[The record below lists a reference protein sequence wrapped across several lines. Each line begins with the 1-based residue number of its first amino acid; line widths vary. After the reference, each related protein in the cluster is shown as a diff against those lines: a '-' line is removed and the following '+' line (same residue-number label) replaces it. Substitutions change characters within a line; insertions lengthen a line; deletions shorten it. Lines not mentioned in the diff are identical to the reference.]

1 MLVLEEARNGELT
14 IFFGYCAGVGKTF
27 SMLNTAHQKSV
38 EGVDVVIGYIE
49 SHNRP
54 DTQNLIYGL
63 EKIPTKEVLYKGH
76 HFSEFDLDKALD
88 RHPQLIL
95 VDELAHT
102 NAPTSRHKKRYSD
115 IEELLRAG
123 IDVYTTVNVQHIE
136 SLHDV
141 VESITKVKVNERIPD
156 YIFNDADDVKLIDV
170 DINDLIE
177 RLKQG
182 KIYSK
187 TQAKRALENFF
198 IKDNLIA
205 LREISLRKCADRIN
219 LYAKDENKQFLK
231 EKILVCLGTSPTNQK
246 VIRTASKMAQ
256 AFHGEFT
263 ALYVENSDSQEL
275 DLKAFQ
281 QLEKNISLAKE
292 LQANIVSTYGDD
304 IAYQISQYAKTAGV
318 SKLVLGRSYQK
329 KSIFNKP
336 TIVDKLTKLS
346 PNLDIYIIPDNNSG
360 KQNLNSVKYQYQN
373 FFRFSTRDSC
383 ISIITLLIITIL
395 AYFAQIAGFDITTII
410 LLYVLSSCIIGSL
423 TLLPIYSFIIPFIN
437 VCLINYL
444 FFDPKYSLELIS
456 SEYVMVLI
464 VMIVVSFIINVL
476 NFKLKKEKNS
486 ASLRAYSMEVL
497 LETSQKLQQAK
508 TYNDV
513 MKETC
518 VQLNKWLKR
527 IIIFYPINRKMLDK
541 PYICNPNNLLDD
553 SNIFLTEKERT
564 VAKWVYLNNKN
575 AGPTTSTLQEA
586 KALYLSIRRNDK
598 IYGVIGIDM
607 ISNKTLSQYEKNL
620 IKTILNEVSLAMD
633 SLER

>member
-49 SHNRP
+49 SHDRP
-54 DTQNLIYGL
+54 DTQNLTYGL

-346 PNLDIYIIPDNNSG
+346 PNLDIYIIPDNNSS

-373 FFRFSTRDSC
+373 FFRFLTRDSC

-541 PYICNPNNLLDD
+541 PYIYNPNNLLDD

>member
-1 MLVLEEARNGELT
+1 MLVLEEARNGKLT

-27 SMLNTAHQKSV
+27 SMLNTAQQKSV

-49 SHNRP
+49 SHDRP
-54 DTQNLIYGL
+54 DTQNLTYGL

-281 QLEKNISLAKE
+281 QLKKNISLAKE

-346 PNLDIYIIPDNNSG
+346 PNLDIYIIPDNNSS

-373 FFRFSTRDSC
+373 FFRFSTWDSS
-383 ISIITLLIITIL
+383 ISISTLLIITIL

-423 TLLPIYSFIIPFIN
+423 TLLSIYSFIIPFIN

-444 FFDPKYSLELIS
+444 FIDPKYSLEIIS

-476 NFKLKKEKNS
+476 NFKLKKGKNS
-486 ASLRAYSMEVL
+486 ASLRAYSMEIL
-497 LETSQKLQQAK
+497 LETSKKLQQAK
-508 TYNDV
+508 TYNDI

-527 IIIFYPINRKMLDK
+527 IIIFYPVNRKMLDK
-541 PYICNPNNLLDD
+541 PYIYNPNNLLDD

-564 VAKWVYLNNKN
+564 VAKWVYINNKN

-607 ISNKTLSQYEKNL
+607 ISNKALSQYEKNL

-633 SLER
+633 SLEM

>member
-1 MLVLEEARNGELT
+1 MLVLEEARNGKLT

-27 SMLNTAHQKSV
+27 SMLNTAQQKSV

-49 SHNRP
+49 SHDRP
-54 DTQNLIYGL
+54 DTQNLTYGL

-281 QLEKNISLAKE
+281 QLKKNISLAKE

-346 PNLDIYIIPDNNSG
+346 PNLDIYIIPDNNSS

-373 FFRFSTRDSC
+373 FFRFSTRDSS
-383 ISIITLLIITIL
+383 ISISTLLIITIL

-423 TLLPIYSFIIPFIN
+423 TLLSIYSFIIPFIN

-444 FFDPKYSLELIS
+444 FIDPKYSLEIIS

-476 NFKLKKEKNS
+476 NFKLKKGKNS
-486 ASLRAYSMEVL
+486 ASLRAYSMEIL

-527 IIIFYPINRKMLDK
+527 IIIFYPVNRKMLDK
-541 PYICNPNNLLDD
+541 PYIYNPNNLLDD

-564 VAKWVYLNNKN
+564 VAKWVYINNKN

-607 ISNKTLSQYEKNL
+607 ISNKALSQYEKNL

-633 SLER
+633 SLEI

>member
-1 MLVLEEARNGELT
+1 MLVLEEAKNGKLT

-27 SMLNTAHQKSV
+27 SMLNTAQQKSV

-49 SHNRP
+49 SHDRP
-54 DTQNLIYGL
+54 DTQNLTYGL

-246 VIRTASKMAQ
+246 VIRTASKIAQ

-281 QLEKNISLAKE
+281 QLKKNISLAKE
-292 LQANIVSTYGDD
+292 LQANIVSTSGDD

-346 PNLDIYIIPDNNSG
+346 PNLDIYIIPDNNSS

-373 FFRFSTRDSC
+373 FFRFSTRDSS
-383 ISIITLLIITIL
+383 ISISTLLIITIL

-444 FFDPKYSLELIS
+444 FINPKYSLEIIS

-527 IIIFYPINRKMLDK
+527 IIIFYPVNRKMLDK
-541 PYICNPNNLLDD
+541 PYIYNPNKLLDD

-564 VAKWVYLNNKN
+564 VAKWVYINNKN

-607 ISNKTLSQYEKNL
+607 ISNKALSQYEKSL

>member
-1 MLVLEEARNGELT
+1 MLVLEEAKNGKLT

-27 SMLNTAHQKSV
+27 SMLNTAQQKSV

-49 SHNRP
+49 SHDRP
-54 DTQNLIYGL
+54 DTQNLTYGL

-281 QLEKNISLAKE
+281 QLKKNISLAKE
-292 LQANIVSTYGDD
+292 LQANIVSTSGDD

-346 PNLDIYIIPDNNSG
+346 PNLDIYIIPDNNSS

-373 FFRFSTRDSC
+373 FFRFSTRDSS
-383 ISIITLLIITIL
+383 ISISTLLIITIL

-423 TLLPIYSFIIPFIN
+423 TLLPIYSFLIPFIN

-444 FFDPKYSLELIS
+444 FINPKYSLEIIS

-527 IIIFYPINRKMLDK
+527 IIIFYPVNRKMLDK
-541 PYICNPNNLLDD
+541 PYIYNPNKLLDD

-564 VAKWVYLNNKN
+564 VAKWVYINNKN

-607 ISNKTLSQYEKNL
+607 ISNKTLSQYEKSL

>member
-1 MLVLEEARNGELT
+1 MLVLEEAKNGKLT

-27 SMLNTAHQKSV
+27 SMLNTAQQKSV

-49 SHNRP
+49 SHDRP
-54 DTQNLIYGL
+54 DTQNLTYGL

-281 QLEKNISLAKE
+281 QLKKNISLAKE
-292 LQANIVSTYGDD
+292 LQANIVSTSGDD

-346 PNLDIYIIPDNNSG
+346 PNLDIYIIPDNNSS

-373 FFRFSTRDSC
+373 FFRFSTRDSS
-383 ISIITLLIITIL
+383 ISISTLLIITIL

-423 TLLPIYSFIIPFIN
+423 TLLPIYSFLIPFIN

-444 FFDPKYSLELIS
+444 FINPKYSLEIIS

-527 IIIFYPINRKMLDK
+527 IIIFYPVNRKMLDK
-541 PYICNPNNLLDD
+541 PYIYNPNNLLDD

-564 VAKWVYLNNKN
+564 VAKWVYINNKN

-607 ISNKTLSQYEKNL
+607 ISNKALSQYEKSL

>member
-1 MLVLEEARNGELT
+1 MEEARNGKLT

-27 SMLNTAHQKSV
+27 SMLNTAQQKSV

-49 SHNRP
+49 SHDRP
-54 DTQNLIYGL
+54 DTQNLTYGL

-281 QLEKNISLAKE
+281 QLKKNISLAKE

-346 PNLDIYIIPDNNSG
+346 PNLDIYIIPDNNSS

-373 FFRFSTRDSC
+373 FFRFSTRDSS
-383 ISIITLLIITIL
+383 ISISTLLIITIL

-444 FFDPKYSLELIS
+444 FIDPKYSLEIIS

-476 NFKLKKEKNS
+476 NFKLKKGKNS
-486 ASLRAYSMEVL
+486 ASLRAYSMEIL

-508 TYNDV
+508 TYNDI

-527 IIIFYPINRKMLDK
+527 IIIFYPVNRKMLDK
-541 PYICNPNNLLDD
+541 PYIYNPNNLLDD

-564 VAKWVYLNNKN
+564 VAKWVYINNKN

-607 ISNKTLSQYEKNL
+607 ISNKALSQYEKNL

-633 SLER
+633 SLEI

>member
-1 MLVLEEARNGELT
+1 MLVLEEAKNGKLT

-27 SMLNTAHQKSV
+27 SMLNTAQQKSV

-49 SHNRP
+49 SHDRP
-54 DTQNLIYGL
+54 DTQKLTYGL

-281 QLEKNISLAKE
+281 QLKKNISLAKE
-292 LQANIVSTYGDD
+292 LQANIVSTSGDD

-346 PNLDIYIIPDNNSG
+346 PNLDIYIIPDNNSS

-373 FFRFSTRDSC
+373 FFRFSTRDSS
-383 ISIITLLIITIL
+383 ISISTLLIITIL

-444 FFDPKYSLELIS
+444 FINPKYSLEIIS

-527 IIIFYPINRKMLDK
+527 IIIFYPVNRKMLDK
-541 PYICNPNNLLDD
+541 PYIYNPNKLLDD

-564 VAKWVYLNNKN
+564 VAKWVYINNKN

-607 ISNKTLSQYEKNL
+607 ISNKALSQYEKSL

>member
-1 MLVLEEARNGELT
+1 MEEVRKGKLT

-27 SMLNTAHQKSV
+27 SMLNTAQQKSV

-49 SHNRP
+49 NHDRP
-54 DTQNLIYGL
+54 DTQNLTYGL
-63 EKIPTKEVLYKGH
+63 EKIPTKEVIYKGH
-76 HFSEFDLDKALD
+76 HFFEFDLDQALE

-102 NAPTSRHKKRYSD
+102 NAPSSRHKKRYSD

-170 DINDLIE
+170 DINDLID

-182 KIYSK
+182 KIYNK
-187 TQAKRALENFF
+187 IQARRALENFF

-205 LREISLRKCADRIN
+205 LREIAMRKCADRIN

-231 EKILVCLGTSPTNQK
+231 ENILVCLGTSPTNQK

-256 AFHGEFT
+256 AFHGEFI
-263 ALYVENSDSQEL
+263 ALYVDSKEL
-275 DLKAFQ
+275 DYKALEQLK
-281 QLEKNISLAKE
+281 KNISLAKE

-329 KSIFNKP
+329 KSILYKP

-346 PNLDIYIIPDNNSG
+346 PNLDIYIIPDNNSSR
-360 KQNLNSVKYQYQN
+360 QNFNKYQYKSS
-373 FFRFSTRDSC
+373 FRFSTRDTC
-383 ISIITLLIITIL
+383 ISMVTLLVITLLAYLAQIMGFDMTTIL
-395 AYFAQIAGFDITTII
+395 

-423 TLLPIYSFIIPFIN
+423 TLLPIYSFVIPFIN

-444 FFDPKYSLELIS
+444 FINPKYSLEIIS
-456 SEYVMVLI
+456 SEYVVVLI
-464 VMIVVSFIINVL
+464 VMIVVSVIINGL

-518 VQLNKWLKR
+518 IQLNKWLKR
-527 IIIFYPINRKMLDK
+527 IIIFYPVNRKMLDK
-541 PYICNPNNLLDD
+541 PYIYNSNADFDNV
-553 SNIFLTEKERT
+553 NIFLTEKEKT
-564 VAKWVYLNNKN
+564 VAKWVYVNNKN

-586 KALYLSIRRNDK
+586 NALYLSIRRNNK

-607 ISNKTLSQYEKNL
+607 ISNPTLSQYEKNL

-633 SLER
+633 SLEK

>member
-27 SMLNTAHQKSV
+27 SMLNTAQQKSV

-49 SHNRP
+49 SHDRP
-54 DTQNLIYGL
+54 DTQNLTYGL

-346 PNLDIYIIPDNNSG
+346 PNLDIYIIPDNNSS

-476 NFKLKKEKNS
+476 NFELKKGKNS

-527 IIIFYPINRKMLDK
+527 IIIFYPVNRKMLDK
-541 PYICNPNNLLDD
+541 PYIYNPNNLLDD

-564 VAKWVYLNNKN
+564 VAKWVYINNKN

-607 ISNKTLSQYEKNL
+607 ISNKTLSLYEKNL

>member
-1 MLVLEEARNGELT
+1 MLVLEEAKNGKLT

-27 SMLNTAHQKSV
+27 SMLNTAQQKSV

-49 SHNRP
+49 SHDRP
-54 DTQNLIYGL
+54 DTQNLTYGL

-281 QLEKNISLAKE
+281 QLKKNISLAKE
-292 LQANIVSTYGDD
+292 LQANIVSTSGDD

-346 PNLDIYIIPDNNSG
+346 PNLDIYIIPDNNSSN
-360 KQNLNSVKYQYQN
+360 QNLNSVKYQYQN
-373 FFRFSTRDSC
+373 FFRFSTRDSS
-383 ISIITLLIITIL
+383 ISISTLLIITIL

-444 FFDPKYSLELIS
+444 FINPKYSLEIIS

-476 NFKLKKEKNS
+476 NFKLKKGKNS
-486 ASLRAYSMEVL
+486 ASLRAYSMEIL

-527 IIIFYPINRKMLDK
+527 IIIFYPVNRKMLDK
-541 PYICNPNNLLDD
+541 PYIYNPNKLLDD

-564 VAKWVYLNNKN
+564 VAKWVYINNKN

-607 ISNKTLSQYEKNL
+607 ISNKALSQYEKSL

>member
-1 MLVLEEARNGELT
+1 MLALEEAKNGKLT

-27 SMLNTAHQKSV
+27 SMLNTAQQKSV

-49 SHNRP
+49 SHDRP
-54 DTQNLIYGL
+54 DTQNLTYGL

-281 QLEKNISLAKE
+281 QLKKNISLAKE
-292 LQANIVSTYGDD
+292 LQANIVSTSGDD

-346 PNLDIYIIPDNNSG
+346 PNLDIYIIPDNNSSN
-360 KQNLNSVKYQYQN
+360 QNLNSVKYQYQN
-373 FFRFSTRDSC
+373 FFRFSTRDSS
-383 ISIITLLIITIL
+383 ISISILLIITIL

-444 FFDPKYSLELIS
+444 FINPKYSLEMIS

-486 ASLRAYSMEVL
+486 ASLRAYRMEVL

-527 IIIFYPINRKMLDK
+527 IIIFYPVNRKMLDK
-541 PYICNPNNLLDD
+541 PYIYNPNKLLDD

-564 VAKWVYLNNKN
+564 VAKWVYINNKN

-607 ISNKTLSQYEKNL
+607 ISNKALSQYEKSL

>member
-49 SHNRP
+49 SHDRP

-263 ALYVENSDSQEL
+263 ALYVENFDSQEL

-346 PNLDIYIIPDNNSG
+346 PNLDIYIIPDNNSS
-360 KQNLNSVKYQYQN
+360 KQNLNSIKYQYQN

-541 PYICNPNNLLDD
+541 AYIYNPNNLLDD

>member
-1 MLVLEEARNGELT
+1 MLVLEEARNGKLT

-49 SHNRP
+49 SHDRP
-54 DTQNLIYGL
+54 DTQNLTYGL

-156 YIFNDADDVKLIDV
+156 YIFNDADDVRLIDI

-256 AFHGEFT
+256 AYHGEFT

-275 DLKAFQ
+275 DSKAFQ
-281 QLEKNISLAKE
+281 QLKKNISLAKE

-346 PNLDIYIIPDNNSG
+346 PNLDIYIIPDNNSS
-360 KQNLNSVKYQYQN
+360 KQNLNSLKYQYQN
-373 FFRFSTRDSC
+373 SLKFSTRDSC
-383 ISIITLLIITIL
+383 ISISTLLIITIL
-395 AYFAQIAGFDITTII
+395 AYLAQIAGFDITTII

-423 TLLPIYSFIIPFIN
+423 TLLSIYSFVIPFIN

-444 FFDPKYSLELIS
+444 FIDPKYSLEIIS
-456 SEYVMVLI
+456 SEYVVVLI

-508 TYNDV
+508 TYNDI

-527 IIIFYPINRKMLDK
+527 IIIFYPVNRKMLDK
-541 PYICNPNNLLDD
+541 PYIYNPNNLLDD

-564 VAKWVYLNNKN
+564 VAKWVYINNKN

>member
-1 MLVLEEARNGELT
+1 MLVLEEAKNGKLT

-27 SMLNTAHQKSV
+27 SMLNTAQQKSV

-49 SHNRP
+49 SHDRP
-54 DTQNLIYGL
+54 DTQNLTYGL

-281 QLEKNISLAKE
+281 QLKKNISLAKE
-292 LQANIVSTYGDD
+292 LQANIVSTSGDD

-346 PNLDIYIIPDNNSG
+346 PNLDIYIIPDNNSS

-373 FFRFSTRDSC
+373 FFRFSTRDSS
-383 ISIITLLIITIL
+383 ISISTLLIITIL

-423 TLLPIYSFIIPFIN
+423 TLLPIYSFLIPFIN

-444 FFDPKYSLELIS
+444 FINPKYSLEIIS

-464 VMIVVSFIINVL
+464 VMIVVSFIINIL

-527 IIIFYPINRKMLDK
+527 IIIFYPVNRKMLDK
-541 PYICNPNNLLDD
+541 PYIYNPNKLLDD

-564 VAKWVYLNNKN
+564 VAKWVYINNKN

-607 ISNKTLSQYEKNL
+607 ISNKALSQYEKSL

>member
-1 MLVLEEARNGELT
+1 MLVLEEAKNGKLT

-27 SMLNTAHQKSV
+27 SMLNTAQQKSV

-49 SHNRP
+49 SHDRP
-54 DTQNLIYGL
+54 DTQNLTYGL

-281 QLEKNISLAKE
+281 QLKKNISLAKE
-292 LQANIVSTYGDD
+292 LQANIVSTSGDD

-346 PNLDIYIIPDNNSG
+346 PNLDIYIIPDNNSSN
-360 KQNLNSVKYQYQN
+360 QNLNSVKYQYQN
-373 FFRFSTRDSC
+373 FFRFSTRDSS
-383 ISIITLLIITIL
+383 ISISTLLIITIL

-444 FFDPKYSLELIS
+444 FINPKYSLEIIS

-476 NFKLKKEKNS
+476 NFKLKKGKNS
-486 ASLRAYSMEVL
+486 ASLRAYSMEIL

-527 IIIFYPINRKMLDK
+527 IIIFYPVNRKMLDK
-541 PYICNPNNLLDD
+541 PYIYNPNNLLDD

-564 VAKWVYLNNKN
+564 VAKWVYINNKN

-607 ISNKTLSQYEKNL
+607 ISNKALSQYEKNL

-633 SLER
+633 SLEM

>member
-1 MLVLEEARNGELT
+1 MEEVRKGKLT

-27 SMLNTAHQKSV
+27 SMLNTAQQKSV

-49 SHNRP
+49 NHDRP
-54 DTQNLIYGL
+54 DTQNLTYGL
-63 EKIPTKEVLYKGH
+63 EKIPTKEVIYKGH
-76 HFSEFDLDKALD
+76 HFFEFDLDQALE

-170 DINDLIE
+170 DINDLID

-182 KIYSK
+182 KIYNK
-187 TQAKRALENFF
+187 IQARRALENFF

-205 LREISLRKCADRIN
+205 LREIAMRKCADRIN
-219 LYAKDENKQFLK
+219 LYAKDENRQFLK
-231 EKILVCLGTSPTNQK
+231 ENILVCLGTSPTNQK

-263 ALYVENSDSQEL
+263 ALYVDSKEL
-275 DLKAFQ
+275 DYKALEQLK
-281 QLEKNISLAKE
+281 KNISLAKE

-329 KSIFNKP
+329 KSILYKP

-346 PNLDIYIIPDNNSG
+346 PNLDIYIIPDNNSSR
-360 KQNLNSVKYQYQN
+360 QNFNKYQYKSS
-373 FFRFSTRDSC
+373 FRFSTRDTC
-383 ISIITLLIITIL
+383 ISMVTLLVITLLAYLAQIMGFGMTTIL
-395 AYFAQIAGFDITTII
+395 

-423 TLLPIYSFIIPFIN
+423 TLLPIYSFVIPFIN

-444 FFDPKYSLELIS
+444 FINPKYSLEIIS
-456 SEYVMVLI
+456 SEYVVVLI
-464 VMIVVSFIINVL
+464 VMIVVSVIINGL

-486 ASLRAYSMEVL
+486 ASLRAYSMELL

-518 VQLNKWLKR
+518 IQLNKWLKR
-527 IIIFYPINRKMLDK
+527 IIIFYPVNRKMLDK
-541 PYICNPNNLLDD
+541 PYIYNSNADFDNV
-553 SNIFLTEKERT
+553 NIFLTEKEKT
-564 VAKWVYLNNKN
+564 VAKWVYVNNKN

-586 KALYLSIRRNDK
+586 NALYLSVRRNNK

-607 ISNKTLSQYEKNL
+607 ISNPTLSQYEKNL

-633 SLER
+633 SLEK

>member
-1 MLVLEEARNGELT
+1 MLVLEEAKNGKLT

-27 SMLNTAHQKSV
+27 SMLNTAQQKSV

-49 SHNRP
+49 SHDRP
-54 DTQNLIYGL
+54 DTQNLTYGL

-281 QLEKNISLAKE
+281 QLKKNISLAKE
-292 LQANIVSTYGDD
+292 LQANIVSTSGDD

-346 PNLDIYIIPDNNSG
+346 PNLDIYIIPDNNSSN
-360 KQNLNSVKYQYQN
+360 QNLNSVKYQYQN
-373 FFRFSTRDSC
+373 FFRFSTRDSS
-383 ISIITLLIITIL
+383 ISISTLLIITIL

-444 FFDPKYSLELIS
+444 FINPKYSLEMIS

-527 IIIFYPINRKMLDK
+527 IIIFYPVNRKMLDK
-541 PYICNPNNLLDD
+541 PYIYNPNNLLDD

-564 VAKWVYLNNKN
+564 VAKWVYINNKN

-607 ISNKTLSQYEKNL
+607 ISNKALSQYEKSL

>member
-1 MLVLEEARNGELT
+1 MLVLEEARNGKLT

-49 SHNRP
+49 SHDRP
-54 DTQNLIYGL
+54 DTQNLTYGL

-156 YIFNDADDVKLIDV
+156 YIFNDADDVRLIDI

-231 EKILVCLGTSPTNQK
+231 EKILFCLGTSPTNQK

-275 DLKAFQ
+275 DSKAFQ
-281 QLEKNISLAKE
+281 QLKKNISLAKE

-346 PNLDIYIIPDNNSG
+346 PNLDIYIIPDNNSS
-360 KQNLNSVKYQYQN
+360 KQNLNSLKYQYQN
-373 FFRFSTRDSC
+373 SLKFSTRDSC
-383 ISIITLLIITIL
+383 ISISTLLIITIL
-395 AYFAQIAGFDITTII
+395 AYLAQIAGFDITTII

-423 TLLPIYSFIIPFIN
+423 TLLSIYSFVIPFIN

-444 FFDPKYSLELIS
+444 FIDPKYSLEIIS
-456 SEYVMVLI
+456 SEYVVVLI

-508 TYNDV
+508 TYNDI

-527 IIIFYPINRKMLDK
+527 IIIFYPVNRKMLDK
-541 PYICNPNNLLDD
+541 PYIYNPNNLLDD

-564 VAKWVYLNNKN
+564 VAKWVYINNKN

>member
-1 MLVLEEARNGELT
+1 MLVLEEAKNGKLT

-27 SMLNTAHQKSV
+27 SMLNTAQQKSV

-49 SHNRP
+49 SHDRP
-54 DTQNLIYGL
+54 DTQNLTYGL

-281 QLEKNISLAKE
+281 QLKKNISLAKE
-292 LQANIVSTYGDD
+292 LQANIVSTSGDD

-346 PNLDIYIIPDNNSG
+346 PNLDIYIIPDNNSSN
-360 KQNLNSVKYQYQN
+360 QNLNSVKYQYQN
-373 FFRFSTRDSC
+373 FFRFSTRDSS
-383 ISIITLLIITIL
+383 ISISTLLIITIL

-444 FFDPKYSLELIS
+444 FINPKYSLEMIS

-476 NFKLKKEKNS
+476 NFKLKKGKNS

-527 IIIFYPINRKMLDK
+527 IIIFYPVNRKMLDK
-541 PYICNPNNLLDD
+541 PYIYNPNNLLDD

-564 VAKWVYLNNKN
+564 VAKWVYINNKN

-607 ISNKTLSQYEKNL
+607 ISNKALSQYEKSL

>member
-1 MLVLEEARNGELT
+1 MLVLEEAKNGKLT

-27 SMLNTAHQKSV
+27 SMLNTAQQKSV

-49 SHNRP
+49 SHDRP
-54 DTQNLIYGL
+54 DTQNLTYGL

-281 QLEKNISLAKE
+281 QLKKNISLAKE
-292 LQANIVSTYGDD
+292 LQANIVSTSGDD

-346 PNLDIYIIPDNNSG
+346 PNLDIYIIPDNNSS

-373 FFRFSTRDSC
+373 SLKFSTRDSC
-383 ISIITLLIITIL
+383 ISISTLLIITIL

-423 TLLPIYSFIIPFIN
+423 TLLSIYSFVIPFIN

-444 FFDPKYSLELIS
+444 FINPKYSLEIIS

-527 IIIFYPINRKMLDK
+527 IIIFYPVNRKMLDK
-541 PYICNPNNLLDD
+541 PYIYNPNKLLDD

-564 VAKWVYLNNKN
+564 VAKWVYINNKN

-607 ISNKTLSQYEKNL
+607 ISNKALSQYEKSL

>member
-1 MLVLEEARNGELT
+1 MLVLEEARNGKLT

-27 SMLNTAHQKSV
+27 SMLNTAQQKSV

-49 SHNRP
+49 SHDRP
-54 DTQNLIYGL
+54 DTQNLTYGL

-187 TQAKRALENFF
+187 TQAKRALDNFF

-281 QLEKNISLAKE
+281 QLKKNISLAKE

-346 PNLDIYIIPDNNSG
+346 PNLDIYIIPDNNSS
-360 KQNLNSVKYQYQN
+360 KQNLNSLKYQYQN
-373 FFRFSTRDSC
+373 SLKFSTRDSC
-383 ISIITLLIITIL
+383 ISISTLLIITIL
-395 AYFAQIAGFDITTII
+395 AYLAQIAGFDITTII

-423 TLLPIYSFIIPFIN
+423 TLLPIYSFVIPFIN

-444 FFDPKYSLELIS
+444 FIDPKYSLEIIS
-456 SEYVMVLI
+456 SEYVVVLI

-476 NFKLKKEKNS
+476 NFKLKKGKNS
-486 ASLRAYSMEVL
+486 ASLRAYSMEIL

-527 IIIFYPINRKMLDK
+527 IIIFYPVNRKMLDK
-541 PYICNPNNLLDD
+541 PYIYNPNNLLDD

-564 VAKWVYLNNKN
+564 VAKWVYINNKN

-586 KALYLSIRRNDK
+586 RALYLSIRRNDK

-607 ISNKTLSQYEKNL
+607 ISNKALSQYEKNL

-633 SLER
+633 SLEI

>member
-1 MLVLEEARNGELT
+1 MLVLEEAKNGKLT

-27 SMLNTAHQKSV
+27 SMLNTAQQKSV

-49 SHNRP
+49 SHDRP
-54 DTQNLIYGL
+54 DTQNLTYGL

-281 QLEKNISLAKE
+281 QLKKNISLAKE
-292 LQANIVSTYGDD
+292 LQANIVSTSGDD

-346 PNLDIYIIPDNNSG
+346 PNLDIYIIPDNNSSN
-360 KQNLNSVKYQYQN
+360 QNLNSVKYQYQN
-373 FFRFSTRDSC
+373 FFRFSTRDSS
-383 ISIITLLIITIL
+383 ISISILLIITIL

-444 FFDPKYSLELIS
+444 FINPKYSLEMIS

-527 IIIFYPINRKMLDK
+527 IIIFYPVNRKMLDK
-541 PYICNPNNLLDD
+541 PYIYNPNKLLND

-564 VAKWVYLNNKN
+564 VAKWVYINNKN

-607 ISNKTLSQYEKNL
+607 ISNKALSQYEKSL

>member
-1 MLVLEEARNGELT
+1 MLVLEEAKNGKLT

-27 SMLNTAHQKSV
+27 SMLNTAQQKSV

-49 SHNRP
+49 SHDRP
-54 DTQNLIYGL
+54 DTQNLTYGL

-281 QLEKNISLAKE
+281 QLKKNISLAKE
-292 LQANIVSTYGDD
+292 LQANIVSTSGDD

-346 PNLDIYIIPDNNSG
+346 PNLDIYIIPDNNSS

-373 FFRFSTRDSC
+373 FFRFSTRDSS
-383 ISIITLLIITIL
+383 ISISTLLIITIL

-423 TLLPIYSFIIPFIN
+423 TLLPIYSFLIPFIN
-437 VCLINYL
+437 VCLIKYL
-444 FFDPKYSLELIS
+444 FINPKYSLEIIS

-527 IIIFYPINRKMLDK
+527 IIIFYPVNRKMLDK
-541 PYICNPNNLLDD
+541 PYIYNPNKLLDD

-564 VAKWVYLNNKN
+564 VAKWVYINNKN

-607 ISNKTLSQYEKNL
+607 ISNKALSQYEKSL

>member
-1 MLVLEEARNGELT
+1 
-14 IFFGYCAGVGKTF
+14 
-27 SMLNTAHQKSV
+27 MLNTAQQKSV

-49 SHNRP
+49 SHDRP
-54 DTQNLIYGL
+54 DTQNLTYGL

-346 PNLDIYIIPDNNSG
+346 PNLDIYIIPDNNSS
-360 KQNLNSVKYQYQN
+360 KQNLNSVKYQYQY

-541 PYICNPNNLLDD
+541 PYIYNPNNLLDD

>member
-1 MLVLEEARNGELT
+1 MEEARNGKLT

-27 SMLNTAHQKSV
+27 SMLNTAQQKSV

-49 SHNRP
+49 SHDRP
-54 DTQNLIYGL
+54 DTQNLTYGL

-281 QLEKNISLAKE
+281 QLKKNISLAKE

-346 PNLDIYIIPDNNSG
+346 PNLDIYIIPDNNSS

-373 FFRFSTRDSC
+373 FFRFSTRDSS
-383 ISIITLLIITIL
+383 ISISTLLIITIL

-444 FFDPKYSLELIS
+444 FIDPKYSLEIIS

-476 NFKLKKEKNS
+476 NFKLKKGKNS
-486 ASLRAYSMEVL
+486 ASLRAYSMEIL

-527 IIIFYPINRKMLDK
+527 IIIFYPVNRKMLDK
-541 PYICNPNNLLDD
+541 PYIYNPNNLLDD

-564 VAKWVYLNNKN
+564 VAKWVYINNKN

-607 ISNKTLSQYEKNL
+607 ISNKALSQYEKNL

-633 SLER
+633 SLEI

>member
-1 MLVLEEARNGELT
+1 MLVLEEAKNGKLT

-27 SMLNTAHQKSV
+27 SMLNTAQQKSV

-49 SHNRP
+49 SHDRP
-54 DTQNLIYGL
+54 DTQNLTYGL

-281 QLEKNISLAKE
+281 QLKKNISLAKE
-292 LQANIVSTYGDD
+292 LQANIVSTSGDD

-346 PNLDIYIIPDNNSG
+346 PNLDIYIIPDNNSS

-373 FFRFSTRDSC
+373 FFRFSTRDSS
-383 ISIITLLIITIL
+383 ISISTLLIITIL
-395 AYFAQIAGFDITTII
+395 AYFAQIVGFDITTII

-423 TLLPIYSFIIPFIN
+423 TLLPIYSFLIPFIN

-444 FFDPKYSLELIS
+444 FINPKYSLEIIS

-497 LETSQKLQQAK
+497 LETSQKLQQSK

-527 IIIFYPINRKMLDK
+527 IIIFYPVNRKMLDK
-541 PYICNPNNLLDD
+541 PYIYNPNKLLDD

-564 VAKWVYLNNKN
+564 VAKWVYINNKN

-607 ISNKTLSQYEKNL
+607 ISNKALSQYEKSL

>member
-1 MLVLEEARNGELT
+1 MLVLEEAKNGKLT

-27 SMLNTAHQKSV
+27 SMLNTAQQKSV

-49 SHNRP
+49 SHDRP
-54 DTQNLIYGL
+54 DTQNLTYGL

-187 TQAKRALENFF
+187 TQAKRALDNFF

-281 QLEKNISLAKE
+281 QLKKNISLAKE
-292 LQANIVSTYGDD
+292 LQANIVSTSGDD

-346 PNLDIYIIPDNNSG
+346 PNLDIYIIPDNNSS

-373 FFRFSTRDSC
+373 FFRFSTRDSS
-383 ISIITLLIITIL
+383 ISISTLLIITIL

-423 TLLPIYSFIIPFIN
+423 TLLPIYSFLIPFIN

-444 FFDPKYSLELIS
+444 FINPKYSLEIIS

-527 IIIFYPINRKMLDK
+527 IIIFYPVNRKMLDK
-541 PYICNPNNLLDD
+541 PYIYNPNKLLDD

-564 VAKWVYLNNKN
+564 VAKWVYINNKN

-607 ISNKTLSQYEKNL
+607 ISNKALRQYEKSL

>member
-1 MLVLEEARNGELT
+1 MLVLEEAKNGKLT

-27 SMLNTAHQKSV
+27 SMLNTAQQKSV

-49 SHNRP
+49 SHDRP
-54 DTQNLIYGL
+54 DTQNLTYGL

-281 QLEKNISLAKE
+281 QLKKNISLAKE
-292 LQANIVSTYGDD
+292 LQANIVSTSGDD

-346 PNLDIYIIPDNNSG
+346 PNLDIYIIPDNNSS

-373 FFRFSTRDSC
+373 FFRFSTRDSS
-383 ISIITLLIITIL
+383 ISISTLLIITIL

-444 FFDPKYSLELIS
+444 FINPKYSLEIIS

-476 NFKLKKEKNS
+476 NFLLKKEKNS

-527 IIIFYPINRKMLDK
+527 IIIFYPVNRKMLDK
-541 PYICNPNNLLDD
+541 PYIYNPNNLLDD

-564 VAKWVYLNNKN
+564 VAKWVYINNKN

-607 ISNKTLSQYEKNL
+607 ISNKALSQYEKSL

>member
-1 MLVLEEARNGELT
+1 MLVLEEARNGKLT

-49 SHNRP
+49 SHDRP
-54 DTQNLIYGL
+54 DTQSLTYGL

-156 YIFNDADDVKLIDV
+156 YIFNDADDVRLIDI

-275 DLKAFQ
+275 DSKAFQ
-281 QLEKNISLAKE
+281 QLKKNISLAKE

-346 PNLDIYIIPDNNSG
+346 PNLDIYIIPDNNSS
-360 KQNLNSVKYQYQN
+360 KQNLNSLKYQYQN
-373 FFRFSTRDSC
+373 SLKFSTRDSC
-383 ISIITLLIITIL
+383 ISISTLLIITIL
-395 AYFAQIAGFDITTII
+395 AYLAQIAGFDITTII

-423 TLLPIYSFIIPFIN
+423 TLLSIYSFVIPFIN

-444 FFDPKYSLELIS
+444 FIDPKYSLEIIS
-456 SEYVMVLI
+456 SEYVVVLI

-508 TYNDV
+508 TYNDI

-527 IIIFYPINRKMLDK
+527 IIIFYPVNRKMLDK
-541 PYICNPNNLLDD
+541 PYIYNPNNLLDD

-564 VAKWVYLNNKN
+564 VAKWVYINNKN

-598 IYGVIGIDM
+598 IYGVIGRDM

>member
-1 MLVLEEARNGELT
+1 MLVLEEAKNGKLT

-27 SMLNTAHQKSV
+27 SMLNTAQQKSV

-49 SHNRP
+49 SHDRP
-54 DTQNLIYGL
+54 DTQNLTYGL

-281 QLEKNISLAKE
+281 QLKKNISLAKE
-292 LQANIVSTYGDD
+292 LQANIVSTSGDD

-346 PNLDIYIIPDNNSG
+346 PNLDIYIIPDNNSSN
-360 KQNLNSVKYQYQN
+360 QNLNSVKYQYQN
-373 FFRFSTRDSC
+373 FFRFSTRDSS
-383 ISIITLLIITIL
+383 ISISILLIITIL

-444 FFDPKYSLELIS
+444 FINPKYSLEMIS

-508 TYNDV
+508 TYNDI

-527 IIIFYPINRKMLDK
+527 IIIFYPVNRKMLDK
-541 PYICNPNNLLDD
+541 PYIYNPNNLLDD

-564 VAKWVYLNNKN
+564 VAKWVYINNKN

-607 ISNKTLSQYEKNL
+607 ISNKALSQYEKSL

-633 SLER
+633 SLEI

>member
-1 MLVLEEARNGELT
+1 MLVLEEAKNGKLT

-27 SMLNTAHQKSV
+27 SMLNTAQQKSV

-49 SHNRP
+49 SHDRP
-54 DTQNLIYGL
+54 DTQNLTYGL

-281 QLEKNISLAKE
+281 QLKKNISLAKE
-292 LQANIVSTYGDD
+292 LQANIVSTSGDD

-346 PNLDIYIIPDNNSG
+346 PNLDIYIIPDNNSS

-373 FFRFSTRDSC
+373 FFRFSTRDSS
-383 ISIITLLIITIL
+383 ISISTLLIITIL

-423 TLLPIYSFIIPFIN
+423 TLLPIYSFLIPFIN

-444 FFDPKYSLELIS
+444 FINPKYSLEIIS

-527 IIIFYPINRKMLDK
+527 IIIFYPVNRKMLDK
-541 PYICNPNNLLDD
+541 PYIYNPNKLLDD

-564 VAKWVYLNNKN
+564 VAKWVYINNKN

-607 ISNKTLSQYEKNL
+607 ISNKALSQYEKSL

>member
-1 MLVLEEARNGELT
+1 MLVLEDAKNGKLT

-27 SMLNTAHQKSV
+27 SMLNTAQQKSV

-49 SHNRP
+49 SHDRP
-54 DTQNLIYGL
+54 DTQNLTYGL

-281 QLEKNISLAKE
+281 QLKKNISLAKE
-292 LQANIVSTYGDD
+292 LQANIVSTSGDD

-346 PNLDIYIIPDNNSG
+346 PNLDIYIIPDNNSSN
-360 KQNLNSVKYQYQN
+360 QNLNSVKYQYQN
-373 FFRFSTRDSC
+373 FFRFSTRDSS
-383 ISIITLLIITIL
+383 ISISILLIITIL

-444 FFDPKYSLELIS
+444 FINPKYSLEMIS

-527 IIIFYPINRKMLDK
+527 IIIFYPVNRKMLDK
-541 PYICNPNNLLDD
+541 PYIYNPNKLLDD

-564 VAKWVYLNNKN
+564 VAKWVYINNKN

-607 ISNKTLSQYEKNL
+607 ISNKALSQYEKSL

>member
-1 MLVLEEARNGELT
+1 MEEAKNGKLT

-27 SMLNTAHQKSV
+27 SMLNTAQQKSV

-49 SHNRP
+49 SHDRP
-54 DTQNLIYGL
+54 DTQNLTYGL

-281 QLEKNISLAKE
+281 QLKKNISLAKE
-292 LQANIVSTYGDD
+292 LQANIVSTSGDD

-346 PNLDIYIIPDNNSG
+346 PNLDIYIIPDNNSS

-373 FFRFSTRDSC
+373 FFRFSTRDSS
-383 ISIITLLIITIL
+383 ISISTLLIITIL
-395 AYFAQIAGFDITTII
+395 AYFAQIVGFDITTII

-423 TLLPIYSFIIPFIN
+423 TLLPIYSFLIPFIN

-444 FFDPKYSLELIS
+444 FINPKYSLEIIS

-497 LETSQKLQQAK
+497 LETSQKLQQSK

-527 IIIFYPINRKMLDK
+527 IIIFYPVNRKMLDK
-541 PYICNPNNLLDD
+541 PYIYNPNKLLDD

-564 VAKWVYLNNKN
+564 VAKWVYINNKN

-607 ISNKTLSQYEKNL
+607 ISNKALSQYEKSL

>member
-1 MLVLEEARNGELT
+1 MEEVRKGKLT

-27 SMLNTAHQKSV
+27 SMLNTAQQKSV

-49 SHNRP
+49 NHDRP
-54 DTQNLIYGL
+54 DTQNLTYGL
-63 EKIPTKEVLYKGH
+63 EKIPTKEVIYKGH
-76 HFSEFDLDKALD
+76 HFFEFDLDQALE

-170 DINDLIE
+170 DINDLID

-182 KIYSK
+182 KIYNK
-187 TQAKRALENFF
+187 IQARRALENFF

-205 LREISLRKCADRIN
+205 LREIAMRKCADRIN
-219 LYAKDENKQFLK
+219 LYAKDENRQFLK
-231 EKILVCLGTSPTNQK
+231 ENILVCLGTSPTNQK
-246 VIRTASKMAQ
+246 VIRTASKIAQ

-263 ALYVENSDSQEL
+263 ALYVDSKEL
-275 DLKAFQ
+275 DYKALEQLK
-281 QLEKNISLAKE
+281 KNISLAKE

-329 KSIFNKP
+329 KSILYKP

-346 PNLDIYIIPDNNSG
+346 PNLDIYIIPDNNSSR
-360 KQNLNSVKYQYQN
+360 QNFNKYQYKSS
-373 FFRFSTRDSC
+373 FRFSTRDTC
-383 ISIITLLIITIL
+383 ISMVTLLVITLLAYLAQIMGFGMTTIL
-395 AYFAQIAGFDITTII
+395 

-423 TLLPIYSFIIPFIN
+423 TLLPIYSFVIPFIN

-444 FFDPKYSLELIS
+444 FINPKYSLEIIS
-456 SEYVMVLI
+456 SEYVVVLI
-464 VMIVVSFIINVL
+464 VMIVVSVIINGL

-518 VQLNKWLKR
+518 IQLNKWLKR
-527 IIIFYPINRKMLDK
+527 IIIFYPVNRKMLDK
-541 PYICNPNNLLDD
+541 PYIYNSNADFDNV
-553 SNIFLTEKERT
+553 NIFLTEKEKT
-564 VAKWVYLNNKN
+564 VAKWVYVNNKN

-586 KALYLSIRRNDK
+586 NALYLSVRRNNK

-607 ISNKTLSQYEKNL
+607 ISNPTLSQYEKNL

-633 SLER
+633 SLEK

>member
-1 MLVLEEARNGELT
+1 MEEVRKGKLT

-27 SMLNTAHQKSV
+27 SMLNTAQQKSV

-49 SHNRP
+49 NHDRP
-54 DTQNLIYGL
+54 DTQNLTYGL
-63 EKIPTKEVLYKGH
+63 EKIPTKEVIYKGH
-76 HFSEFDLDKALD
+76 HFFEFDLDQALE

-102 NAPTSRHKKRYSD
+102 NAPSSRHKKRYSD

-170 DINDLIE
+170 DINDLID

-182 KIYSK
+182 KIYNK
-187 TQAKRALENFF
+187 IQARRALENFF

-205 LREISLRKCADRIN
+205 LREIAMRKCADRIN

-231 EKILVCLGTSPTNQK
+231 ENILVCLGTSPTNQK

-263 ALYVENSDSQEL
+263 ALYVDSKEL
-275 DLKAFQ
+275 DYKALEQLK
-281 QLEKNISLAKE
+281 KNISLAKE

-329 KSIFNKP
+329 KSILYKP

-346 PNLDIYIIPDNNSG
+346 PNLDIYIIPDNNSSR
-360 KQNLNSVKYQYQN
+360 QNFNKYQYKSS
-373 FFRFSTRDSC
+373 FRFSTRDTC
-383 ISIITLLIITIL
+383 ISMVTLLVITLLAYLAQIMGFDMTTIL
-395 AYFAQIAGFDITTII
+395 

-423 TLLPIYSFIIPFIN
+423 TLLPIYSFVIPFIN

-444 FFDPKYSLELIS
+444 FINPKYSLEIIS
-456 SEYVMVLI
+456 SEYVVVLI
-464 VMIVVSFIINVL
+464 VMIVVSVIINGL

-518 VQLNKWLKR
+518 IQLNKWLKR
-527 IIIFYPINRKMLDK
+527 IIIFYPVNRKMLDK
-541 PYICNPNNLLDD
+541 PYIYNSNADFDNV
-553 SNIFLTEKERT
+553 NIFLTEKEKT
-564 VAKWVYLNNKN
+564 VAKWVYVNNKN

-586 KALYLSIRRNDK
+586 NALYLSVRRNNK

-607 ISNKTLSQYEKNL
+607 ISNPTLSQYEKNL

-633 SLER
+633 SLEK